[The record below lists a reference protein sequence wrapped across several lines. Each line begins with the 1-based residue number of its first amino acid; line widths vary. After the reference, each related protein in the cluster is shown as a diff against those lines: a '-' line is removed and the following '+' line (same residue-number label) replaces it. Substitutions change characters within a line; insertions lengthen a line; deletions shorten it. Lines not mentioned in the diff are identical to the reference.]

1 MIKADQLQISHFC
14 VKPPVHSGQ
23 LFCMDI
29 EEAEES
35 LKNEQIVKDLS
46 ASILDKTSVD
56 KDDKVKANFENNQ
69 PEENKLLISI
79 FVKNPADPQY
89 F

>member
-1 MIKADQLQISHFC
+1 M
-14 VKPPVHSGQ
+14 
-23 LFCMDI
+23 
-29 EEAEES
+29 
-35 LKNEQIVKDLS
+35 KNEQIVKDLS